1 MEKINVGIIGTG
13 NIGCDLLF
21 KVLKSKHLNCSLFM
35 GRHKN
40 SKGMLMAKEM
50 GINTTDRS
58 IEALI
63 DNPDLCDIVFDAT
76 TASAHIEHSQILKKL
91 NKYSID
97 LTPSLVGRMCVP
109 CVNARECLDEQDINM
124 VTCGGQATI
133 PLVHAISQVQKDIRY
148 VEIVASIAS
157 KSAGPGTRANID
169 EFTQTTKK
177 ALTQFSGIK
186 NSKAII
192 ILNPANPPIMMNN
205 TIHMILDNPDMKLI
219 NNAVETIVSD
229 LKQYIPGYKLL
240 INPVY
245 RNNILTMSVQVE
257 GSGDYL
263 EKYSGNLDIITCAS
277 VKMAEMYALRRINN
291 ERTLVV

>member
-1 MEKINVGIIGTG
+1 MKKVNVGIIGTG

-21 KVLKSKHLNCSLFM
+21 KILKSEHLNCSLFM
-35 GRHKN
+35 GRHKD

-50 GINTTDRS
+50 SINTSDRS
-58 IEALI
+58 IEALVE
-63 DNPDLCDIVFDAT
+63 NPNICDIVFDAT
-76 TASAHIEHSQILKKL
+76 TAAAHFEHAKILKKL
-91 NKYSID
+91 GKYTID
-97 LTPSLVGRMCVP
+97 LTPSLVGKMCVP
-109 CVNARECLDEQDINM
+109 CVNAEECLNETNINM

-133 PLVHAISQVQKDIRY
+133 PLVHAISSVQKGIRY

-186 NSKAII
+186 NAKAII

-205 TIHMILDNPDMKLI
+205 TIHMILDHADMDLI
-219 NNAVETIVSD
+219 NNTVKNVISE
-229 LKQYIPGYKLL
+229 LKQYIPGYELL
-240 INPVY
+240 VEPVY

-277 VKMAEMYALRRINN
+277 VKMAEMYALRRVNN
-291 ERTLVV
+291 ERIITV